1 MDILTSLLSTFVTQ
15 DELQVSDIDR
25 VGVFLAQWLVLL
37 GEESLALQTVTTYGA
52 YKAGVMPSVAQG
64 FKKSVSSFNGEFTA
78 VAHCTKE
85 GIVIRL
91 TVGITIF

>member
-1 MDILTSLLSTFVTQ
+1 MDILTFLLSTFVTQ
-15 DELQVSDIDR
+15 DELQASDVNR

-37 GEESLALQTVTTYGA
+37 GEESLALQTVITYRA
-52 YKAGVMPSVAQG
+52 YKASVMPSVAQS
-64 FKKSVSSFNGEFTA
+64 FKKSVPSFNGEFTA
-78 VAHCTKE
+78 MAHSTKK